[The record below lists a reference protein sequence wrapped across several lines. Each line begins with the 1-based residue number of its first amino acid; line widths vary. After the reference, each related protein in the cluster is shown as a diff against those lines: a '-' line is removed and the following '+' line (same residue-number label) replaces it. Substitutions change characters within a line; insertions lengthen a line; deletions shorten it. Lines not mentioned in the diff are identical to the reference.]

1 MQLKLR
7 GFSWELGIS
16 SFRLL
21 RAFVPCL
28 EVDPPDLPKGSL
40 YTLHRDIQHPVCLTF
55 SVPPSHYTAVL
66 EY

>member
-16 SFRLL
+16 SFGFKRTL
-21 RAFVPCL
+21 VPRL

-55 SVPPSHYTAVL
+55 SVPPSHCTAVL